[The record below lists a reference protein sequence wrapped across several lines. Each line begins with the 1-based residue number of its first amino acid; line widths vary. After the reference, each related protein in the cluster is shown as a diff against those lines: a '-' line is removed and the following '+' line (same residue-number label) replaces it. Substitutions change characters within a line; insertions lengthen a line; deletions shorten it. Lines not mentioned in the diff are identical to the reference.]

1 MNEISRLFWMTMTS
15 HASDILNMNGIPDIP
30 CSIHTGG
37 LMGGNSD
44 RSSNCKDRVTIILPV
59 NRY

>member
-37 LMGGNSD
+37 LMGEI
-44 RSSNCKDRVTIILPV
+44 RIEVQTVKIV
-59 NRY
+59 